1 FSRFVHKIEDKFYEI
16 LIGVVPNSTSG
27 AQVGFFGILRLY
39 YDLLKRWLY
48 QLQHKKPNE
57 IVGNFSDVVEDPS
70 IWTIIEETE
79 ANGLLFLC
87 SRSCMIR
94 KYAISILHLA
104 AELDLQFHE
113 RKEKNNTT
121 RSRAVSVES
130 KQSGAA
136 DDDASNIRNDESLLN
151 NNSGIKLL
159 YSSNRNDHKSDYT
172 CIIHVLERG
181 GKELIK
187 FDTELQNSLSI
198 VESVRLSNLQKS
210 GKDVLLRLVES
221 ENPTDAAIWAR
232 CFPNFIKI
240 CTEYCPVTVAICRNN
255 ICARIVQM
263 QMAIVTAGESLSR
276 TPTATLTVPRFHYQ
290 KVILSATDG
299 LIEQWRSYLIVACST
314 ITSIDELADQKSSSH
329 ARKRTALTER
339 IGSARDLFR
348 MILPLLTSEHCT
360 IRESV
365 VTALG
370 NINENVYKVLL
381 EDMQP
386 YFKSVI
392 EDYRTKINKQ
402 QYSNIH
408 KRSR

>member
-1 FSRFVHKIEDKFYEI
+1 KFYEI
-16 LIGVVPNSTSG
+16 LIGVVPNPTSG
-27 AQVGFFGILRLY
+27 TQVGFFGILRLY
-39 YDLLKRWLY
+39 YDLLKRWLN

-57 IVGNFSDVVEDPS
+57 IVGNFSDVEDPS

-79 ANGLLFLC
+79 ANGLFK
-87 SRSCMIR
+87 R
-94 KYAISILHLA
+94 
-104 AELDLQFHE
+104 
-113 RKEKNNTT
+113 
-121 RSRAVSVES
+121 
-130 KQSGAA
+130 SGAA

-151 NNSGIKLL
+151 NNSGIKLS

-348 MILPLLTSEHCT
+348 MILPLLTSEHST

-386 YFKSVI
+386 YFKS
-392 EDYRTKINKQ
+392 
-402 QYSNIH
+402 
-408 KRSR
+408 